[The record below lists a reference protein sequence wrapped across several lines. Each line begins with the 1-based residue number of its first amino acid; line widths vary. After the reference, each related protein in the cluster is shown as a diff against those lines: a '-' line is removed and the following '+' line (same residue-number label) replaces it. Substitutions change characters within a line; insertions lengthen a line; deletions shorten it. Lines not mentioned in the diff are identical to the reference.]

1 MKPDVVVMVDKVP
14 NDALGIFEGQRSFRP
29 DGLFFEGAV
38 ITFQFTVVLWV
49 IGRAQDVGALPKAD
63 KFLEVFGY
71 KLRPVVANEARPSYR
86 MVVTVPLVILKSVNK
101 FFSFSFPFKTPSKVF
116 AHKSSKN
123 SCAITFAREQKICG
137 SHRTSLF

>member
-1 MKPDVVVMVDKVP
+1 MVDKVP

-38 ITFQFTVVLWV
+38 ITFQFTVALWV

-86 MVVTVPLVILKSVNK
+86 I
-101 FFSFSFPFKTPSKVF
+101 SFPSTLDDDLGIGF
-116 AHKSSKN
+116 
-123 SCAITFAREQKICG
+123 
-137 SHRTSLF
+137 SHLRADVPGQDGT